1 MKRCIVIVCAL
12 LMMVSM
18 AAQNTTIVGEI
29 YDSQSGEPLPNVSVY
44 IPGSQI
50 GTTTTAEGVFL
61 LRCDLVRSARVTVS
75 CIGYRTTH
83 FKIEPGQSAGID
95 IPLQEKN
102 TQLEDV
108 FVLPGENMALPLLER
123 VRRNNANVNANI
135 DGASGHSDKENGVTE
150 TKLYLS
156 DIEAKHLKRH
166 LWQSLQAGMIAQ
178 SDSTYLL
185 PLYRQKTVNG
195 VKESQA
201 VMMAETDYEILL
213 SGMDET
219 VDFYKNIIPIYNTSF
234 LSPLAGDG
242 NTFYRYYLVDSV
254 ATAQGKT
261 YQVDFKTRNPYYKTF
276 DGRMWIDSASATLVA
291 IEANVPRQVSA
302 NYLHQMRIEQ
312 HFDSLSH
319 GVRNEHRSML
329 LDFAIKSD
337 SSHFFPTVLIE
348 HRKEMRH
355 EKQETRKEIQ
365 EIRNENEDSLM
376 MAKVEDSPIMRTA
389 RFFAYV
395 IQNAYIPTGTKVEIG
410 NVSEIIHV
418 NNQEQ
423 VRLGLPLRT
432 SPTLWKNVCLE
443 AYAAYGIGDHAWKG
457 MGMVHW
463 NMPTLRRNM
472 LRLRYADEYVYS
484 EVSDFDRLM
493 RENAVWSPQMGITT
507 AMIKGL
513 YKGRYTYNS
522 AVRNRE
528 IRLDWESDWTDHL
541 ETQTRVSIGRM
552 GYGEPS
558 RNYNAQPSFRYGKL
572 SAVFRLSWNEKKV
585 DLYCRR
591 VHIYNHL
598 PVLYIGGE
606 IGSVRKDG
614 EEGEHVYGKLNVM
627 LRHHQPLGAGGRLD
641 YLIEAGIILGAVP
654 FPMLNIFDG
663 NQSYAY
669 DPYRFT
675 LMHNYQYAADRYVLM
690 HVDWNGG
697 GCLFNLIP
705 GIRVLRLRELVS
717 FKMAYGGLSSKHNEL
732 LTFPDGRL
740 NNLTTPYVE
749 IGVGIGNILRIAD
762 LMSVWR
768 LTHRDDP
775 GAPNWSMRFRFH
787 IDS

>member
-1 MKRCIVIVCAL
+1 
-12 LMMVSM
+12 MVSM
-18 AAQNTTIVGEI
+18 VAQNTTIVGEI

-44 IPGSQI
+44 IPGTQI

-61 LRCDLVRSARVTVS
+61 LRCDLERSARVTVS
-75 CIGYRTTH
+75 SIGYKTTH

-123 VRRNNANVNANI
+123 VRRNNANVNVNAN
-135 DGASGHSDKENGVTE
+135 ANVNVNVNENANQLTE

-195 VKESQA
+195 VKESQT

-219 VDFYKNIIPIYNTSF
+219 VNFYKNIIPIYNTSF

-276 DGRMWIDSASATLVA
+276 DGQMWIDSASATLVA

-319 GVRNEHRSML
+319 GVSSEYRSML
-329 LDFAIKSD
+329 LDFAIKAD

-348 HRKEMRH
+348 HRKRR
-355 EKQETRKEIQ
+355 TVSNVDV
-365 EIRNENEDSLM
+365 NEDVDEGVDSLM
-376 MAKVEDSPIMRTA
+376 AKVADSPIMRTA

-457 MGMVHW
+457 MGTVHW

-513 YKGRYTYNS
+513 YKGSYTYNS

-552 GYGEPS
+552 GYGEPT

-598 PVLYIGGE
+598 PVLYLGGE
-606 IGSVRKDG
+606 IGSVHMDG

-627 LRHHQPLGAGGRLD
+627 LRHHQPLGAGGQLD
-641 YLIEAGIILGAVP
+641 YMIEAGIILGAVP

-675 LMHNYQYAADRYVLM
+675 LMHNYQYAADRYMLM

-717 FKMAYGGLSSKHNEL
+717 FKMAYGGLSGKHNEL
-732 LTFPDGRL
+732 LAFPDGRL

>member
-1 MKRCIVIVCAL
+1 
-12 LMMVSM
+12 MVSM

-44 IPGSQI
+44 IPGTQV

-61 LRCDLVRSARVTVS
+61 LRCDLERSARVTVS

-102 TQLEDV
+102 TQLEEV
-108 FVLPGENMALPLLER
+108 FVMPGENMALPLLER
-123 VRRNNANVNANI
+123 VRKNNANV

-166 LWQSLQAGMIAQ
+166 LWKSLQAGMIAQ

-276 DGRMWIDSASATLVA
+276 DGRMWIDSASATLVS
-291 IEANVPRQVSA
+291 IEASVPRQVSA

-319 GVRNEHRSML
+319 GVRSEQRSML
-329 LDFAIKSD
+329 LDFAIKAD
-337 SSHFFPTVLIE
+337 SSHLFPTVLIE
-348 HRKEMRH
+348 HSKRC
-355 EKQETRKEIQ
+355 TVSNVDV
-365 EIRNENEDSLM
+365 NEDVDEGVDSLM
-376 MAKVEDSPIMRTA
+376 MAKVADSPIMRTA

-443 AYAAYGIGDHAWKG
+443 AYVAYGIGDHAWKG

-472 LRLRYADEYVYS
+472 LHLRYADEYVYS

-572 SAVFRLSWNEKKV
+572 SAMFRLSWDEKKV

-627 LRHHQPLGAGGRLD
+627 LRHHQPLGAGGQLD

-732 LTFPDGRL
+732 LPFPDGRL

-787 IDS
+787 IGS

>member
-1 MKRCIVIVCAL
+1 MKRSLVIVYAM
-12 LMMVSM
+12 LMMVSI

-44 IPGSQI
+44 IPGTQV

-75 CIGYRTTH
+75 SIGYKTTH
-83 FKIEPGQSAGID
+83 FRIEPGQSAGID

-102 TQLEDV
+102 TQLEEV
-108 FVLPGENMALPLLER
+108 FVMPGENMALPLLER
-123 VRRNNANVNANI
+123 VRKNNANI

-150 TKLYLS
+150 TNVYLS

-166 LWQSLQAGMIAQ
+166 LWKSLQAGMIAQ

-276 DGRMWIDSASATLVA
+276 DGRMWIDSTSATLVA
-291 IEANVPRQVSA
+291 IEASVPRQVSA

-319 GVRNEHRSML
+319 GVRSEHRSML

-365 EIRNENEDSLM
+365 ETQNENEDSLM

-418 NNQEQ
+418 NDQER

-432 SPTLWKNVCLE
+432 APSLWKNVCLE

-507 AMIKGL
+507 AMMKGL

-572 SAVFRLSWNEKKV
+572 SAMFRLSWNEKKV

-627 LRHHQPLGAGGRLD
+627 LRHHQPLGAGGQLD

>member
-44 IPGSQI
+44 IPGTQV
-50 GTTTTAEGVFL
+50 GTTTTSEGVFL

-123 VRRNNANVNANI
+123 VRKNNANV
-135 DGASGHSDKENGVTE
+135 DGASGHSDKENENGVTE

-166 LWQSLQAGMIAQ
+166 LWKSLQAGMIAQ

-201 VMMAETDYEILL
+201 VMMAETNYEILL

-276 DGRMWIDSASATLVA
+276 DGRMWIDSTSATLVA
-291 IEANVPRQVSA
+291 IEASVPRQVSA

-348 HRKEMRH
+348 HRKRRVASDVNVDVD
-355 EKQETRKEIQ
+355 T
-365 EIRNENEDSLM
+365 M

-627 LRHHQPLGAGGRLD
+627 LRHHQPLGAGGELN

-717 FKMAYGGLSSKHNEL
+717 FKMAYGELSSKHNEL

-787 IDS
+787 IGS

>member
-1 MKRCIVIVCAL
+1 
-12 LMMVSM
+12 MVSM
-18 AAQNTTIVGEI
+18 VAQNTTIVGEI

-44 IPGSQI
+44 IPGTQI

-61 LRCDLVRSARVTVS
+61 LRCDLERSARVTVS
-75 CIGYRTTH
+75 SIGYKTTH

-123 VRRNNANVNANI
+123 VRRNNANVNANVNVN
-135 DGASGHSDKENGVTE
+135 ENANQLTE

-219 VDFYKNIIPIYNTSF
+219 VNFYKNIIPIYNTSF

-276 DGRMWIDSASATLVA
+276 DGQMWIDSASATLVA
-291 IEANVPRQVSA
+291 IEASVPRQVSA

-319 GVRNEHRSML
+319 GVSSEYRSML
-329 LDFAIKSD
+329 LDFAIKAD

-348 HRKEMRH
+348 HRKRC
-355 EKQETRKEIQ
+355 TVSNVDV
-365 EIRNENEDSLM
+365 NEDVDEGVDSLM
-376 MAKVEDSPIMRTA
+376 MEKVADSPIMRTA

-457 MGMVHW
+457 MGTVHW

-513 YKGRYTYNS
+513 YKGSYTYNS

-552 GYGEPS
+552 GYGEPT

-598 PVLYIGGE
+598 PVLYLGGE
-606 IGSVRKDG
+606 IGSVHMDG

-627 LRHHQPLGAGGRLD
+627 LRHHQPLGAGGQLD
-641 YLIEAGIILGAVP
+641 YMIEAGIILGAVP

-675 LMHNYQYAADRYVLM
+675 LMHNYQYAADRYMLM

-717 FKMAYGGLSSKHNEL
+717 FKMAYGGLSGKHNEL
-732 LTFPDGRL
+732 LAFPDGRL

>member
-1 MKRCIVIVCAL
+1 
-12 LMMVSM
+12 MVNM

-44 IPGSQI
+44 IPGTQV
-50 GTTTTAEGVFL
+50 GTTTTSEGVFL

-123 VRRNNANVNANI
+123 VRKNKGDV

-150 TKLYLS
+150 TNVYLS

-166 LWQSLQAGMIAQ
+166 LWKSLQAGMIAQ

-201 VMMAETDYEILL
+201 VMMAETNYEILL

-254 ATAQGKT
+254 ATSQGKT

-276 DGRMWIDSASATLVA
+276 DGRMWIDSTSATLVA
-291 IEANVPRQVSA
+291 IEASVPRQVSA

-319 GVRNEHRSML
+319 GVCSEQRSML

-355 EKQETRKEIQ
+355 ETQETRKEIQ
-365 EIRNENEDSLM
+365 ETRNENEDSLM

-598 PVLYIGGE
+598 PVLYLGGE
-606 IGSVRKDG
+606 IGSVHMDG

-627 LRHHQPLGAGGRLD
+627 LRHHQPLGAGGQLD
-641 YLIEAGIILGAVP
+641 YMIEAGIILGAVP

-732 LTFPDGRL
+732 LLFPDGRL

-787 IDS
+787 IGS

>member
-1 MKRCIVIVCAL
+1 
-12 LMMVSM
+12 MVSM
-18 AAQNTTIVGEI
+18 VAQNTTIVGEI

-44 IPGSQI
+44 IPGTQI

-61 LRCDLVRSARVTVS
+61 LRCDLERSARVTVS
-75 CIGYRTTH
+75 SIGYKTTH

-123 VRRNNANVNANI
+123 VRRNNVNVNANVN
-135 DGASGHSDKENGVTE
+135 ENANQLTE

-219 VDFYKNIIPIYNTSF
+219 VNFYKNIIPIYNTSF

-276 DGRMWIDSASATLVA
+276 DGQMWIDSASATLVA

-319 GVRNEHRSML
+319 GVSSEYRSML

-348 HRKEMRH
+348 HYKTQTQANVDVDEDVD
-355 EKQETRKEIQ
+355 
-365 EIRNENEDSLM
+365 EDSLM
-376 MAKVEDSPIMRTA
+376 MEKVADSPIMRTA

-457 MGMVHW
+457 MGTVHW

-513 YKGRYTYNS
+513 YKGSYTYNS

-552 GYGEPS
+552 GYGEPT

-598 PVLYIGGE
+598 PVLYLGGE
-606 IGSVRKDG
+606 IGSVHMDG

-627 LRHHQPLGAGGRLD
+627 LRHHQPLGAGGQLD
-641 YLIEAGIILGAVP
+641 YMIEAGIILGAVP

-675 LMHNYQYAADRYVLM
+675 LMHNYQYAADRYMLM

-705 GIRVLRLRELVS
+705 GIRVLRLRGLVS
-717 FKMAYGGLSSKHNEL
+717 FKMAYGGLSGKHNEL
-732 LTFPDGRL
+732 LAFPDGRL

>member
-1 MKRCIVIVCAL
+1 
-12 LMMVSM
+12 MVSM

-44 IPGSQI
+44 IPGTQI
-50 GTTTTAEGVFL
+50 GTTTTADGVFL

-75 CIGYRTTH
+75 SIGYKTTH

-102 TQLEDV
+102 TQLEEV
-108 FVLPGENMALPLLER
+108 FVMPGENMALPLLER
-123 VRRNNANVNANI
+123 VRKNRGHDNENDNENVNQI
-135 DGASGHSDKENGVTE
+135 TE

-166 LWQSLQAGMIAQ
+166 LWKSLQAGMIAQ

-254 ATAQGKT
+254 ATTQGKT

-276 DGRMWIDSASATLVA
+276 DGRMWIDSASATLVS
-291 IEANVPRQVSA
+291 IEASVPRQVSA

-319 GVRNEHRSML
+319 GVRSEQRSML
-329 LDFAIKSD
+329 LDFAIKAD
-337 SSHFFPTVLIE
+337 SSHLFPTVLIE
-348 HRKEMRH
+348 HSKRC
-355 EKQETRKEIQ
+355 TVSNVDV
-365 EIRNENEDSLM
+365 NEDVDEGVDSLM
-376 MAKVEDSPIMRTA
+376 MAKVADSPIMRTA

-418 NNQEQ
+418 NNQER

-432 SPTLWKNVCLE
+432 APSLWKNVCLE
-443 AYAAYGIGDHAWKG
+443 AYVAYGIGDHAWKG

-513 YKGRYTYNS
+513 YKGSYTYNS

-598 PVLYIGGE
+598 PVLYLGGE
-606 IGSVRKDG
+606 IGSVRMDG

-627 LRHHQPLGAGGRLD
+627 LRHHQPLGAGGELN

>member
-1 MKRCIVIVCAL
+1 
-12 LMMVSM
+12 MVSM

-44 IPGSQI
+44 IPGTQV
-50 GTTTTAEGVFL
+50 GTTTTSEGVFL

-123 VRRNNANVNANI
+123 VRKNNANI

-166 LWQSLQAGMIAQ
+166 LWKSLQAGMIAQ

-254 ATAQGKT
+254 STSQGKT

-276 DGRMWIDSASATLVA
+276 DGRMWIDSASATLVS

-355 EKQETRKEIQ
+355 ETQETRKEIQ
-365 EIRNENEDSLM
+365 ETQNENEDSLM

-572 SAVFRLSWNEKKV
+572 SAMFRLSWNEKKV

-598 PVLYIGGE
+598 PVLYLGGE
-606 IGSVRKDG
+606 IGSVRMDG

-627 LRHHQPLGAGGRLD
+627 LRHHQPLGAGGELN

-732 LTFPDGRL
+732 LLFPDGRL

-787 IDS
+787 IGS

>member
-1 MKRCIVIVCAL
+1 M
-12 LMMVSM
+12 LMMVSI

-44 IPGSQI
+44 IPGTQV

-75 CIGYRTTH
+75 SIGYKTTH
-83 FKIEPGQSAGID
+83 FRIEPGQSAGID

-102 TQLEDV
+102 TQLEEV
-108 FVLPGENMALPLLER
+108 FVMPGENMALPLLER
-123 VRRNNANVNANI
+123 VRKNNANI

-150 TKLYLS
+150 TNVYLS

-166 LWQSLQAGMIAQ
+166 LWKSLQAGMIAQ

-276 DGRMWIDSASATLVA
+276 DGRMWIDSTSATLVA
-291 IEANVPRQVSA
+291 IEASVPRQVSA

-319 GVRNEHRSML
+319 GVRSEHRSML

-365 EIRNENEDSLM
+365 ETQNENEDSLM

-418 NNQEQ
+418 NDQER

-432 SPTLWKNVCLE
+432 APSLWKNVCLE

-507 AMIKGL
+507 AMMKGL

-572 SAVFRLSWNEKKV
+572 SAMFRLSWNEKKV

-627 LRHHQPLGAGGRLD
+627 LRHHQPLGAGGQLD